1 MLPLTVNWERSPSAP
16 TPVFGVNTKQNYSP
30 QPTDNVYDSGKFDTI
45 NPNVFM
51 GKRATDGKLNF
62 QQYGKMFSQS
72 YNAPTNNSAW
82 ESNVSWAG
90 NTGMSKSGNY
100 QGMNINFDQELSN
113 ADLTNTD
120 LTGADLSY
128 ANLSGSILVDAN
140 LTGAN
145 LLFTN
150 RRFL

>member
-62 QQYGKMFSQS
+62 QQYLFCKKR
-72 YNAPTNNSAW
+72 NS
-82 ESNVSWAG
+82 
-90 NTGMSKSGNY
+90 
-100 QGMNINFDQELSN
+100 
-113 ADLTNTD
+113 
-120 LTGADLSY
+120 
-128 ANLSGSILVDAN
+128 
-140 LTGAN
+140 
-145 LLFTN
+145 
-150 RRFL
+150 